1 MMTMSDTAL
10 RELASAIQWVLAENE
25 RLTKELK
32 NARCGGY
39 NKKKLTPTDVQ
50 SIYHL
55 RRQGL
60 SVKEIADIYDVN
72 KSTISRT
79 LKGVYHK

>member
-1 MMTMSDTAL
+1 MTMSDAAL
-10 RELASAIQWVLAENE
+10 RELASAIKWVLDENE

-39 NKKKLTPTDVQ
+39 NKKKLTPTDV
-50 SIYHL
+50 SLIYHL
-55 RRQGL
+55 RRRGL
-60 SVKEIADIYDVN
+60 SIKEIADIFGVN
-72 KSTISRT
+72 KSTVSRT